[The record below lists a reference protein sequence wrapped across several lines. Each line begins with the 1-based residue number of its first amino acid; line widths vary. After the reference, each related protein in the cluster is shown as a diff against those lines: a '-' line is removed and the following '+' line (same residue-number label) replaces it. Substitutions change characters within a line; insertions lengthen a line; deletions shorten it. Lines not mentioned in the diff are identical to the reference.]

1 MESASSCSKTD
12 GTQAL
17 AHWAVGRAWPSR
29 GMYPGSVF
37 HVTVLCRPDQDSFY
51 DVDVSASQFVS
62 IRCRQRRLRGQLVR
76 LSRGGWSKPPLWQQQ
91 RTGTVPLLGQ
101 GWRRPKIASAIWKSV
116 SHCAVP
122 MQQVGLQQLSRSLCS
137 GFSAYTLTLAAA
149 AFTSYSE
156 RSGKLSILSASFR
169 RLETIPGCGP

>member
-1 MESASSCSKTD
+1 
-12 GTQAL
+12 
-17 AHWAVGRAWPSR
+17 
-29 GMYPGSVF
+29 MYPGSVF

-62 IRCRQRRLRGQLVR
+62 ILDAGNAVYEANWSGCHGLDGRSHPCGGSKGQEQFRSSVKDGEGPR
-76 LSRGGWSKPPLWQQQ
+76 SP
-91 RTGTVPLLGQ
+91 
-101 GWRRPKIASAIWKSV
+101 RPYGSPCHTA
-116 SHCAVP
+116 AVP

-169 RLETIPGCGP
+169 HLETIPGCGS